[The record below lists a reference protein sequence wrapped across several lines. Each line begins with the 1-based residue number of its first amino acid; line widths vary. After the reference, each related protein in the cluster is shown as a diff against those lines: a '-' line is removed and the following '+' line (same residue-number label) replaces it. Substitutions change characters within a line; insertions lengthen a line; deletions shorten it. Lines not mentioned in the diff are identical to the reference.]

1 MRKKLPG
8 ISPLMVLYCA
18 LGACHSDHGQAG
30 EQQVMSKDSIV
41 QYIKVLASDEFQGR
55 KPFTVGELRTITFL
69 QNKFKE
75 IGLEPANGGSYLQDV
90 PLVEISPNAPPL
102 LSVQSPKTK
111 IPLVNIT
118 DYVVWT
124 ENTDSVTQ
132 INNAEVIFAGFGVVA
147 PEYNWND
154 YAGLDVRGKVVLV
167 MVNDPGFTI
176 GDTSLFKGQAMTYY
190 GRWTY
195 KFEEAAR
202 QGARGCLII
211 HNTLAASYP
220 FSVVQSS
227 NGGSKLHLDKRR
239 FKEYRCPLMGW
250 ISEPA
255 AMRLLNAAGQDSGLF
270 IRANHRGAQSLKL
283 NLKLSALLRTKA
295 IFSISHNV
303 VGLITGSQKPDE
315 CVIYTAHW
323 DHLGIGRADAR
334 GDSIYNGALDNAS
347 GTAALMELARAF
359 MDLHTRPARTVI
371 FLSVTAEEQ
380 GLLGS
385 AYYTEHPLFPLDKTV
400 ANINIDGI
408 NAFGRTKDISISGA
422 GQSQLEDYLQE
433 EVSKHGRYVSPESH
447 PEAGYF
453 YRSHHFNFAK
463 ARVPAFTTNAGID
476 NVARGKAYG
485 LQQENDYTAK
495 RYHQPSD
502 EYDSS
507 RWDLSGGMEDL
518 NLLFQIGKRLA
529 QGTEWPQWKPGS
541 EFKAVREK
549 SLNKG

>member
-1 MRKKLPG
+1 
-8 ISPLMVLYCA
+8 
-18 LGACHSDHGQAG
+18 
-30 EQQVMSKDSIV
+30 
-41 QYIKVLASDEFQGR
+41 
-55 KPFTVGELRTITFL
+55 
-69 QNKFKE
+69 
-75 IGLEPANGGSYLQDV
+75 
-90 PLVEISPNAPPL
+90 
-102 LSVQSPKTK
+102 
-111 IPLVNIT
+111 
-118 DYVVWT
+118 
-124 ENTDSVTQ
+124 
-132 INNAEVIFAGFGVVA
+132 
-147 PEYNWND
+147 
-154 YAGLDVRGKVVLV
+154 
-167 MVNDPGFTI
+167 
-176 GDTSLFKGQAMTYY
+176 
-190 GRWTY
+190 
-195 KFEEAAR
+195 
-202 QGARGCLII
+202 
-211 HNTLAASYP
+211 
-220 FSVVQSS
+220 
-227 NGGSKLHLDKRR
+227 
-239 FKEYRCPLMGW
+239 
-250 ISEPA
+250 
-255 AMRLLNAAGQDSGLF
+255 
-270 IRANHRGAQSLKL
+270 
-283 NLKLSALLRTKA
+283 
-295 IFSISHNV
+295 
-303 VGLITGSQKPDE
+303 
-315 CVIYTAHW
+315 
-323 DHLGIGRADAR
+323 
-334 GDSIYNGALDNAS
+334 
-347 GTAALMELARAF
+347 
-359 MDLHTRPARTVI
+359 VI

-453 YRSHHFNFAK
+453 YRSDHFNFAK
-463 ARVPAFTTNAGID
+463 AGVPAFTTNAGID